1 MTDTS
6 PEALIAKLE
15 RMARRD
21 TEQAEREPNE
31 VSKQMRLVDA
41 ETFRRAAADL
51 RAAPVA
57 MRERAEG
64 AALHEADLL
73 KQRAAEAD
81 DAGHDTAADFYRES
95 EQTARNIAALIRALP
110 LDAPAPVDPMHG
122 LRGAA
127 GLDPEI
133 DTALKAYSPG
143 GALHRSFP
151 AAADGRPFPPMGE
164 ELMTAGL
171 SAEDA
176 RFVAVQLAQN
186 GLTLVDRRQPAPVDP
201 VAGQEKRIEELTSA
215 LKEVTLHRDQL
226 LEVSDRLF
234 DDVAAL
240 FARQIELQDAIENA
254 ARMAE
259 QGILSMDGR
268 LAASEIRSLAPSE
281 IRSLAPRSST
291 PVDPVAEAAK
301 VLLADLRNR
310 EGGKP

>member
-1 MTDTS
+1 MTDTT
-6 PEALIAKLE
+6 L
-15 RMARRD
+15 
-21 TEQAEREPNE
+21 AERLARCVKPLEWELHADDDGPRYRAFCPVLMCVHCADDE
-31 VSKQMRLVDA
+31 AICDSIDA
-41 ETFRRAAADL
+41 TRTARIL
-51 RAAPVA
+51 
-57 MRERAEG
+57 
-64 AALHEADLL
+64 AALDIDALAREVEAM
-73 KQRAAEAD
+73 
-81 DAGHDTAADFYRES
+81 
-95 EQTARNIAALIRALP
+95 
-110 LDAPAPVDPMHG
+110 V
-122 LRGAA
+122 
-127 GLDPEI
+127 
-133 DTALKAYSPG
+133 
-143 GALHRSFP
+143 
-151 AAADGRPFPPMGE
+151 
-164 ELMTAGL
+164 
-171 SAEDA
+171 
-176 RFVAVQLAQN
+176 
-186 GLTLVDRRQPAPVDP
+186 
-201 VAGQEKRIEELTSA
+201 GQEKRIEELTAA

>member
-1 MTDTS
+1 MTDTT
-6 PEALIAKLE
+6 L
-15 RMARRD
+15 
-21 TEQAEREPNE
+21 AER
-31 VSKQMRLVDA
+31 LVRCVKPLGWTKDA
-41 ETFRRAAADL
+41 RYPETIDTTPTYCIVPDKGTERYRFWIGSDDWSVGFWPTLEAAKAAAQ
-51 RAAPVA
+51 
-57 MRERAEG
+57 
-64 AALHEADLL
+64 AD
-73 KQRAAEAD
+73 
-81 DAGHDTAADFYRES
+81 Y
-95 EQTARNIAALIRALP
+95 TARILAT
-110 LDAPAPVDPMHG
+110 LDM
-122 LRGAA
+122 
-127 GLDPEI
+127 
-133 DTALKAYSPG
+133 
-143 GALHRSFP
+143 
-151 AAADGRPFPPMGE
+151 
-164 ELMTAGL
+164 
-171 SAEDA
+171 DA
-176 RFVAVQLAQN
+176 LAQE
-186 GLTLVDRRQPAPVDP
+186 VEAMV
-201 VAGQEKRIEELTSA
+201 GQEKRIEELTAA